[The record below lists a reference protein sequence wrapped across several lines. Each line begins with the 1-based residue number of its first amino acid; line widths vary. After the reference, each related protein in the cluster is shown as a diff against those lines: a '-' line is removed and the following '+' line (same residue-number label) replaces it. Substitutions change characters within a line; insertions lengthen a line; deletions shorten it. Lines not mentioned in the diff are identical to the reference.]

1 MKAVHKS
8 PLLDFVGIYT
18 IVPSTGPT
26 SYHSSLAAQFSSLI
40 PDTTVLL
47 LGFHPEAALQ
57 HSTSGSLP
65 VTIYESCTDASHKIT
80 ASDGDVEMADVSAQ
94 QDNTHFHTLNYTI
107 ESGEAERIAVDFVA
121 RGTGNAQAVSSSD
134 AKSKLAQGGE
144 PMASTKKR
152 TKEQQKNEVL
162 PILYDQRK
170 GKEEEGEHNVEST
183 PDDVSALLSA
193 DEQEIIESLT
203 AKTSAVKMLQSRIE
217 LMQKYIAEFE
227 SPTSDKDEH
236 NPEILRSISALLARL
251 PLVVP
256 SSTDANGETTTD
268 AWDREIQEVRS
279 DVELVALLAKMT
291 ESLAKT
297 REMGKRFQVFS
308 GLKKGKSE
316 SGVGGEAYEVFGR
329 PSRGEMAAFRG

>member
-8 PLLDFVGIYT
+8 PPLDFVGIYT

-26 SYHSSLAAQFSSLI
+26 SYHSSLSAQFSTLI
-40 PDTTVLL
+40 SDTTVLL

-65 VTIYESCTDASHKIT
+65 VTIYESCTDASHKIL
-80 ASDGDVEMADVSAQ
+80 ACDGDVEMSDANAQ
-94 QDNTHFHTLNYTI
+94 DNNTHFHTLNYTI

-134 AKSKLAQGGE
+134 AKSKPAQGGE
-144 PMASTKKR
+144 PMISTKKR
-152 TKEQQKNEVL
+152 SKEQQKNEALPVL
-162 PILYDQRK
+162 GGK
-170 GKEEEGEHNVEST
+170 GKEAEGTDYMAEKAPE
-183 PDDVSALLSA
+183 DVNALLSA
-193 DEQEIIESLT
+193 DEQEMIESLT
-203 AKTSAVKMLQSRIE
+203 AKANAVRMLQSRIE

-227 SPTSDKDEH
+227 SPTSDKEER
-236 NPEILRSISALLARL
+236 NPEILCSISALLARL

-268 AWDREIQEVRS
+268 AWDREVQEVRS

-291 ESLAKT
+291 ESLAET

-316 SGVGGEAYEVFGR
+316 AAGGEAYEGFGR
-329 PSRGEMAAFRG
+329 SSRGETGAFRG